1 MFCFGL
7 PGHQYIVE
15 IADHTVHSLEDS
27 SLKNGLIPRL
37 KGNRVYWYSPQCVL
51 IVKYFQEA
59 WLRMI
64 CMEKVEFLRIGDTS
78 WWSELWYG

>member
-1 MFCFGL
+1 M
-7 PGHQYIVE
+7 
-15 IADHTVHSLEDS
+15 
-27 SLKNGLIPRL
+27 
-37 KGNRVYWYSPQCVL
+37 YWYSPQCVL